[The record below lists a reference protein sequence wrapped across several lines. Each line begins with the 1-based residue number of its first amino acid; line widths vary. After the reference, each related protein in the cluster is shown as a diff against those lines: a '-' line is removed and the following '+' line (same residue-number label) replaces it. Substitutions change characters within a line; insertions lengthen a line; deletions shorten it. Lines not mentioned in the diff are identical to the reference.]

1 MNVAAFLK
9 MSYGIYLVASKSG
22 DRVSGFVANT
32 VFQVTSDPPKIAISC
47 HKDNS
52 SEKVI
57 EESGVFSVSVLEK
70 DTDAGLIGLFGYH
83 TGNEDEKFE
92 RVEYITGVTGSPV
105 ILTHAIAWF
114 ECEVTEKFDLGSHL
128 LIIGK
133 VVGAEMP
140 HPEKDPLTY
149 EYFRKELKLLAPERS
164 PTYIDKNKLKKEPE
178 KPVETIPGKDPGGIY
193 ICSVCG
199 YVYDPII
206 GDEDRGI
213 PPGTP
218 FEDLPED
225 WECPV
230 CSAAKSLFISDN

>member
-1 MNVAAFLK
+1 MNIAAFLK
-9 MSYGIYLVASKSG
+9 MSYGIYLVSSKKG
-22 DRVSGFVANT
+22 EVVSGFVANT
-32 VFQVTSDPPKIAISC
+32 VFQVTSSPPEIAISC
-47 HKDNS
+47 HKENS
-52 SEKVI
+52 SARVI
-57 EESGVFSVSVLEK
+57 EESGIFSVSILEK

-92 RVEYITGVTGSPV
+92 RVDYRIGVTGAPV
-105 ILTHAIAWF
+105 ILTHTIAYF
-114 ECEVTEKFDLGSHL
+114 ECEVTNKFDFGSHNL
-128 LIIGK
+128 FIGK
-133 VVGAEMP
+133 VIEAEMP

-164 PTYIDKNKLKKEPE
+164 PTYIDKNKLRQVTEKKVEISKQNEP
-178 KPVETIPGKDPGGIY
+178 GQIY

-199 YVYDPII
+199 YIYDPVI
-206 GDEDRGI
+206 GDEERGI

-218 FEDLPED
+218 FEDLPDD